1 VQALLVVGLVLLAT
15 YVLAVLAVLAAG
27 HRAAARALVGFVP
40 DCAVL
45 LTRLGRA
52 VELRRRDR
60 VLLLAALVY
69 LACPLDVVP
78 DFLPVAGQLD
88 DAVVVALVLRRVL
101 RAAGAERV
109 RAAWPGPPEGLRVVL
124 GLAGLRTAA

>member
-1 VQALLVVGLVLLAT
+1 MQALLVVGAVLLAA
-15 YVLAVLAVLAAG
+15 YALAVLAVLAAG
-27 HRAAARALVGFVP
+27 RRAAARALVGFVP
-40 DCAVL
+40 DCALL

-60 VLLLAALVY
+60 VLLLAALAY
-69 LACPLDVVP
+69 LAFPIDLVP
-78 DFLPVAGQLD
+78 DFLPIAGQLD

-109 RAAWPGPPEGLRVVL
+109 RDAWPGPPQGLRVVL
-124 GLAGLRTAA
+124 GLAGLRPAA